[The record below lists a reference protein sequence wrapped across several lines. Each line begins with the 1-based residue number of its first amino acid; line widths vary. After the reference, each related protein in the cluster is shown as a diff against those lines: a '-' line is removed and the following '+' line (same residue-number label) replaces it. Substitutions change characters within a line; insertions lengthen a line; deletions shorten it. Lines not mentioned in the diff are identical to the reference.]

1 MRVTIRQMESK
12 DINEVYEIEKES
24 FSIPWSYEA
33 LKKEVEENLLALYI
47 VAEIDEKV
55 VGYLGMWKIM
65 DEAHITNIAVKKDY
79 RGQGIGDY
87 LMMAIID
94 YCEKHNIPN
103 ITLKVRKSNQV
114 AINLYKKHGFVDCG
128 IRPKYYTDENEDA
141 LIMWRRK

>member
-1 MRVTIRQMESK
+1 MRVTIRQMESR

-103 ITLKVRKSNQV
+103 ITLEVRKSNQV
-114 AINLYKKHGFVDCG
+114 AINLYKKHGFVECG